1 MKKLFFSLSLLSLLS
16 CTNNKAVDGLI
27 VQNNKYFAIQLE
39 EYKLQEK
46 YSQMDSPRNFDQSF
60 HARVLKAIDDIEDLK
75 DGKAYDSIYEA
86 IKQLSYESRIDKMP
100 SPTDSENKEVLKNSL
115 YIQLLNAIRAN
126 KLNKPIGLS
135 THCRL
140 SDRFKIVKTAEKDSV
155 RLDFYTFNPY
165 QLNVD
170 YIMDGGE
177 KIYAGGYVSDKG
189 YKVWTV
195 RYMPKSR
202 NTSCH
207 GKIFYKEDGYSDIIF
222 LQEFDD
228 KNALSKFPF

>member
-1 MKKLFFSLSLLSLLS
+1 MKKLFFFLSLLSLIS
-16 CTNNKAVDGLI
+16 CSNNKTIDDLL
-27 VQNNKYFAIQLE
+27 VQNNRYFAIQLE
-39 EYKLQEK
+39 EFKLQEK
-46 YSQMDSPRNFDQSF
+46 YSQMDNPRNFDQAF
-60 HARVLKAIDDIEDLK
+60 HTTVLKAIKDIENLK
-75 DGKAYDSIYEA
+75 DVKAYDSIYEA
-86 IKQLSYESRIDKMP
+86 VKKLSYESKMDKMP
-100 SPTDSENKEVLKNSL
+100 KPTDSDNKEVLKNSL
-115 YIQLLNAIRAN
+115 YIQLLNAIRAY
-126 KLNKPIGLS
+126 KLNKPIGVS

-170 YIMDGGE
+170 YLMDDGE
-177 KIYAGGYVSDKG
+177 KTYAGGYVSDPV

-195 RYMPKSR
+195 RYMPISK

-207 GKIFYKEDGYSDIIF
+207 GKIFYKEDGYSDVIF

-228 KNALSKFPF
+228 KNAWSKFPF